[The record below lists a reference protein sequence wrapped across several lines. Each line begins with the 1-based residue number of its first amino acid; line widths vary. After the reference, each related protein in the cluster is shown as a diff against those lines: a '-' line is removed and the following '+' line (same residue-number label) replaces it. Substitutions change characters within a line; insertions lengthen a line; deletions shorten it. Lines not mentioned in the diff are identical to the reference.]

1 LLRITLLA
9 LWLTLATAVHL
20 PGLSVKV
27 TAVNHRNGQVTLL
40 LPMHHTR
47 IEATLVP
54 EEPEIRLRINAFYEA
69 EIEAG
74 QIDTVKRNLLKIRI
88 PGERPVL
95 FRLRTIT
102 FLAD

>member
-20 PGLSVKV
+20 QGLSVKV
-27 TAVNHRNGQVTLL
+27 TAVNHRNGEVTLL

-47 IEATLVP
+47 IEAALMPT
-54 EEPEIRLRINAFYEA
+54 EPEIRLRIGEFYEA

-74 QIDTVKRNLLKIRI
+74 QIDTIKRNLLKIRI
-88 PGERPVL
+88 PGEKPAH
-95 FRLRTIT
+95 FRMRKIM
-102 FLAD
+102 FLSE